1 LAVTSHRPGRI
12 QVTLNFSAYP
22 VQESL
27 GVLGRKWALLILMN
41 IALGQAQ
48 RFNEML
54 RKTPR
59 MSKRILAMRLHELE
73 RNGFITRAEQRR
85 GFIRWQLTAKGADV
99 LPVLLTLIHF
109 ASKWRVPSGSPE
121 GSPPSWG
128 QTFEIAY
135 HGGVASRI
143 VQPKNPQGKPAVD
156 TSGGARTTP
165 APRERRVGAHGA
177 TRG

>member
-1 LAVTSHRPGRI
+1 MTSLRPGRI
-12 QVTLNFSAYP
+12 QVTLTFSAYP

-27 GVLGRKWALLILMN
+27 GVLGRKWALLTLMN

-48 RFNEML
+48 RFNELL

-85 GFIRWQLTAKGADV
+85 GFTRWQLTAKGADV

-109 ASKWRVPSGSPE
+109 ASKWRVPGVDPE
-121 GSPPSWG
+121 GPPATRG
-128 QTFEIAY
+128 PTFEIAY
-135 HGGVASRI
+135 HRGIAARSVRPGTSARRPTVDSS
-143 VQPKNPQGKPAVD
+143 QGTGTPP
-156 TSGGARTTP
+156 ARTK
-165 APRERRVGAHGA
+165 PRVRARDAA
-177 TRG
+177 RA

>member
-1 LAVTSHRPGRI
+1 VTSHPPGRI
-12 QVTLNFSAYP
+12 KVTLKFSAYP

-27 GVLGRKWALLILMN
+27 GVLGRKWALLTLMN

-54 RKTPR
+54 RRTPR

-109 ASKWRVPSGSPE
+109 ASKWRVPIGSPE
-121 GSPPSWG
+121 ASAPSWG

-135 HGGVASRI
+135 HRGIASSI
-143 VQPKNPQGKPAVD
+143 VQPKDPRWKPALD
-156 TSGGARTTP
+156 TSKGARTTS
-165 APRERRVGAHGA
+165 ASTDRRVRARDA
-177 TRG
+177 TRV